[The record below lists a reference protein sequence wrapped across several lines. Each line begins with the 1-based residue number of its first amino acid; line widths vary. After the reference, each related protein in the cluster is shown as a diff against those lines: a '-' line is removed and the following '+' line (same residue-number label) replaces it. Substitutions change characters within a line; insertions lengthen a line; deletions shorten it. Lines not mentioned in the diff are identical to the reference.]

1 MAVIGGGFTGLAAAC
16 WLRRLAPQRSVALLE
31 AGRFG
36 QGASGRTGGV
46 VLDETAGGELPGL
59 GPVLE
64 GFVSSLAELRIDC
77 HLRLSGVWEIS
88 RREGRQ
94 ESPLDWR
101 DSGLLRVADE
111 VPGGALDPGRLL
123 TGLARRAQASGVALQ
138 EQARV
143 KRIKFTAP
151 LRLELEEGEVQAEQ
165 ALLGVNGSGLELLPW
180 LPFDRA
186 RFTLAVAT
194 APLSPKQRERLGMTP
209 GKPFYTLELP
219 YLWGRPLGNERLI
232 FGGGLVGPESP
243 PALQALDVRRGEPA
257 RLLASLE
264 ERVRGLVPGLESV
277 EFTHRWGAPILFA
290 PAGRPILCRDPRSER
305 VLVLGGYTGQGVAL
319 SVYLARWAAAALLE
333 QRELPEWGQVAS

>member
-1 MAVIGGGFTGLAAAC
+1 MIGGGFTGLATAC

-59 GPVLE
+59 GDVLE
-64 GFVSSLAELRIDC
+64 GLVSSLAELRINC
-77 HLRLSGVWEIS
+77 NLRLSGVWEIS

-94 ESPLDWR
+94 DSPIGWR
-101 DSGLLRVADE
+101 DSGRLRVADE
-111 VPGGALDPGRLL
+111 VAGGTLNPGRLVV
-123 TGLARRAQASGVALQ
+123 GLVRRAQDCGAVLQ

-143 KRIKFTAP
+143 KRIRFDNP
-151 LRLELEEGEVQAEQ
+151 LRLELDGGELEAEQ
-165 ALLGVNGSGLELLPW
+165 ALLGVNGSGMELLPW

-194 APLSPKQRERLGMTP
+194 APLSQKQFERLGMKP
-209 GKPFYTLELP
+209 GKPFYTLDLP
-219 YLWGRPLGNERLI
+219 YLWGRPLGRNRLI
-232 FGGGLVGPESP
+232 FGGGLVRPESP
-243 PALQALDVRRGEPA
+243 RSIHGLDVRTGEAA

-264 ERVRGLVPGLESV
+264 ARVRGLVPGLTSLQ
-277 EFTHRWGAPILFA
+277 FTHRWGGPILLA

-319 SVYLARWAAAALLE
+319 SVYLARWAAQALLE
-333 QRELPEWGQVAS
+333 QRELPEWGQVKS